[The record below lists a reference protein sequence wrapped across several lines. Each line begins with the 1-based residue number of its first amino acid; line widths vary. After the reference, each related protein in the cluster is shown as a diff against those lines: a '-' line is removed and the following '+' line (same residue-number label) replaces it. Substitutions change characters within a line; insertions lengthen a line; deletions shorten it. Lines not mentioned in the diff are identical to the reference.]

1 MVMSITAIASV
12 WLMAIIRLVIVSR
25 MKALGIWRALGEPSA
40 FLYFDAYLFRFPFLR
55 DPRFSSWDR
64 AMMIA
69 YPMLGLYGSGV
80 LAYSV
85 GTMILSPR

>member
-1 MVMSITAIASV
+1 MVMNITAIASV

-25 MKALGIWRALGEPSA
+25 MKAMGIWRALGEPSA

-55 DPRFSSWDR
+55 DPRFSRLDR

-69 YPMLGLYGSGV
+69 YPMLGLYGLSV
-80 LAYSV
+80 LAYGV
-85 GTMILSPR
+85 WTKILSPR